1 MFGSFGGGS
10 WGGYGGGYGP
20 AFRDGMHDSSA
31 ASGGYQNP
39 MWGPGGYAQTHF
51 PNGTPRQW
59 KPGMGIGDLVG
70 GPIGGGGGGGNNPP
84 PPPTGGGGGGNP
96 PPPPPP
102 APWAFPP
109 LMMRDYM
116 TRQF

>member
-1 MFGSFGGGS
+1 MFGSFSGMGGF
-10 WGGYGGGYGP
+10 GGHNGGMY
-20 AFRDGMHDSSA
+20 DGEAVHSYPM
-31 ASGGYQNP
+31 GGNP

-51 PNGTPRQW
+51 PNGIPRQW
-59 KPGMGIGDLVG
+59 KPGMGIGGLVG
-70 GPIGGGGGGGNNPP
+70 GPIGGGGGGGGGNNPP